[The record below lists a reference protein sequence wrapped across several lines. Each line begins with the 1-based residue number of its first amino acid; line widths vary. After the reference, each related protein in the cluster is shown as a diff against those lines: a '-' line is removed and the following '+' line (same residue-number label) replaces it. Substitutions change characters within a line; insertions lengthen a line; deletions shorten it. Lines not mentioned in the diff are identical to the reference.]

1 MSLLPDGLVSAGLVS
16 AGLVPVAEARARVIA
31 AAGAALPA
39 EAVPL
44 ESCAGRTLARDL
56 VATRTQPP
64 FDASAMDGWAV
75 RAADVARP
83 PAELVAIGES
93 AAGRRFAGRV
103 EPGQAVRIF
112 TGAPVP
118 EGADTIVIQ
127 ENAEPIGDGARIRV
141 LEGAPPGRFVRPRG
155 LDFAEGGVL
164 IAAGRRLD
172 ARAIALAAA
181 MNHAALPVRRRPR
194 VALIATGDE
203 LVMPGEEPG
212 PDQIVASNLAA
223 LGALVARAGGEPLS
237 LGIARDT
244 KAAIRDR
251 LAAARGA
258 GADILVT
265 LGGASVGAHD
275 LVQETLRGEGMALGF
290 WKIAMRPGKPLMH
303 GALDGML
310 FLGLPGN
317 PVSSLVCGL
326 LFLRPAVRALLGDPD
341 AGRLPTEW
349 AVLGAPMAENDGR
362 EDYVRA
368 SLAPRPGALPEVT
381 PFPVQ
386 DSSMLGVLARADAL
400 VVRPVRA
407 PAAAAGEAVEIVRL
421 DGVM

>member
-1 MSLLPDGLVSAGLVS
+1 MSLLPVS
-16 AGLVPVAEARARVIA
+16 EARARVIA

-39 EAVPL
+39 ETVPL
-44 ESCAGRTLARDL
+44 EACAGRTLAADV
-56 VATRTQPP
+56 VASRTQPP
-64 FDASAMDGWAV
+64 FDASAMDGYAA
-75 RAADVARP
+75 RAADVAHP
-83 PAELVAIGES
+83 PAELAVIGEA

-127 ENAEPIGDGARIRV
+127 ENVERIGDGARIRV
-141 LEGAPPGRFVRPRG
+141 LESAAPGRWVRPRG
-155 LDFAEGGVL
+155 LDFAAGDVL
-164 IAAGRRLD
+164 ISAGRALD

-223 LGALVARAGGEPLS
+223 LGALVSRAGGEALA

-244 KAAIRDR
+244 KGSIRER
-251 LAAARGA
+251 LAAARDA
-258 GADILVT
+258 RADILVT

-275 LVQETLRGEGMALGF
+275 LVQETLREEGMDLGF

-303 GALDGML
+303 GDLDGML

-326 LFLRPAVRALLGDPD
+326 LFLRPAIRALLGDPWAD
-341 AGRLPTEW
+341 RVATEW
-349 AVLGAPMAENDGR
+349 AVLGAPMGENDNR

-368 SLAPRPGALPEVT
+368 SLAPRPGALPEVV

-386 DSSMLGVLARADAL
+386 DSSMLGILARADAL
-400 VVRPVRA
+400 IVRPVRA
-407 PAAAAGEAVEIVRL
+407 PAAEAGQAVEIVRL

>member
-1 MSLLPDGLVSAGLVS
+1 VSLL
-16 AGLVPVAEARARVIA
+16 PVAEARARIIA
-31 AAGAALPA
+31 AAGAPLPA
-39 EAVPL
+39 ERLPL
-44 ESCAGRTLARDL
+44 EACFGRTLAEDV

-64 FDASAMDGWAV
+64 FAASAMDGFAV
-75 RAADVARP
+75 RAADVATM
-83 PAELVAIGES
+83 PAELAVVGES

-103 EPGQAVRIF
+103 EAGQAVRIF

-127 ENAEPIGDGARIRV
+127 ENAEPLADGRVRV
-141 LEGAPPGRFVRPRG
+141 LESAPQGRFVRPRG
-155 LDFAEGGVL
+155 LDFAEGDVL
-164 IAAGRRLD
+164 IPAGRALD
-172 ARAIALAAA
+172 PRALALAAA
-181 MNHAALPVRRRPR
+181 MNHPALPVRRRPK

-203 LVMPGEEPG
+203 LVLPGETPG
-212 PDQIVASNLAA
+212 PDQIVASNIVAMAA
-223 LGALVARAGGEPLS
+223 LVEAAGGAALP

-244 KAAIRDR
+244 KAAIREKI
-251 LAAARGA
+251 AAARTA
-258 GADILVT
+258 QADILVT

-275 LVQETLRGEGMALGF
+275 LVQETLREAGMDLGF

-303 GALDGML
+303 GTLDGML

-317 PVSSLVCGL
+317 PVSSMVCGL
-326 LFLRPAVRALLGDPD
+326 LFLRPAIRALVGDPA

-349 AVLGAPMAENDGR
+349 AALGAPMGENDGR

-368 SLAPRPGALPEVT
+368 ALAPRPGALPEAT

-400 VVRPVRA
+400 IVRPVRD
-407 PAAAAGEAVEIVRL
+407 PARRAGEPVEIVRL
-421 DGVM
+421 AGLM

>member
-1 MSLLPDGLVSAGLVS
+1 MSLM
-16 AGLVPVAEARARVIA
+16 PVAEARARVIA
-31 AAGAALPA
+31 AAGAALPSETVA
-39 EAVPL
+39 LEA
-44 ESCAGRTLARDL
+44 CAGRTLAEGV

-64 FDASAMDGWAV
+64 FDASAMDGYAA
-75 RAADVARP
+75 RAADVSHP
-83 PAELVAIGES
+83 PAELALIGEA
-93 AAGRRFAGRV
+93 AAGRRFDGRV

-112 TGAPVP
+112 TGAPLP

-127 ENAEPIGDGARIRV
+127 ENVERIGDGGRIRV
-141 LEGAPPGRFVRPRG
+141 LASAAPGRFVRPRG
-155 LDFAEGGVL
+155 LDFAEGAVL
-164 IAAGRRLD
+164 ISAGRALD
-172 ARAIALAAA
+172 ARALALAAA
-181 MNHAALPVRRRPR
+181 MNHPALPVRRRPR

-203 LVMPGEEPG
+203 LVMPGEQPG

-223 LGALVARAGGEPLS
+223 LGALVARAGGEALS

-244 KAAIRDR
+244 KASIREK
-251 LAAARGA
+251 LAAARA
-258 GADILVT
+258 AEADVLVT

-275 LVQETLRGEGMALGF
+275 LVQETLREEGMALGF

-303 GALDGML
+303 GTLDGML

-326 LFLRPAVRALLGDPD
+326 LFLRPAIRALLGDPD

-349 AVLGAPMAENDGR
+349 AVLGAPMGENDER

-368 SLAPRPGALPEVT
+368 ALVPRPGALPEVT

-386 DSSMLGVLARADAL
+386 DSSMLGILARADAL
-400 VVRPVRA
+400 IVRPVRDRA
-407 PAAAAGEAVEIVRL
+407 RAAGEAVEIVRL
-421 DGVM
+421 AGVM